1 MKKYRLYFL
10 EIGQI
15 MKTFVIIRAPCVVN
29 ASLRCSSSDIA
40 GVEPLTFQ

>member
-1 MKKYRLYFL
+1 MKKCRLYFL

-29 ASLRCSSSDIA
+29 ALRYSSSDIA